1 MRLYIDSAECPFD
14 SSVRLGLR
22 YSAAALSDVE
32 SARQGVEVTLSV
44 PATPLTDDIFG
55 AARDVL
61 STRRFNASH
70 HTARIEYDGV
80 TLHSGTA
87 VLLGTERT
95 ADGAARY
102 TVSITGGSSSWA
114 ESAARSRFGAI
125 PLDCMVHLTPTGIE
139 ESWTSDGPVKML
151 PVVRDTYERS
161 NSTVGLA
168 APERLLSVDDFHP
181 FISAAELV
189 RAIFA
194 QSGYTVRSEFF
205 STSIFRSLYVSG
217 AYASADVDALR
228 GRMDFSARRSAD
240 GEAAADANGRVYFS
254 PYMTVCSVGNY
265 VDSFTA
271 DAGDGLY
278 SRNGCLRME
287 NGQLVFRPTATVRA
301 GFEYGMRY
309 VTDYRI
315 LSRTRLRGFDTLYLP
330 PMGEVRFELPNRFE
344 DRRGALRPQ
353 FSYRAV
359 VFNHTEGM
367 TYRLVCTSSEGA
379 YEMGRFSSRS
389 ASVATSSAASYI
401 NPVLYV
407 SISDTA
413 WRKYTGDWALYDGYI
428 GETGSMEVHVTLRT
442 PAEELSATS
451 PKKFHTMYLSGA
463 ERGMTLRMLEGC
475 TLRPDFSS
483 TPGYGS
489 RLAFA
494 DIAHHQ
500 VRQSEFLE
508 SLRQMFNLRFH
519 TDEERREVRIEPA
532 TTFFNGVQAD
542 WSDRIDLSRPVAS
555 HDLALE
561 AHDTLTLGYRDDD
574 GAVRRFN
581 AAQDTVFGEWSAE
594 TGCYGAT
601 QGDETVRS
609 PMFSPT
615 INIAGQ
621 YDSAPSALL
630 MQVCDRDDA
639 SGSTAVTPRIVIWF
653 GVKELPAGERWM
665 FPAARS
671 SYPLAAFNL
680 PPGLVTPGGGTLCYE
695 DRDGGRG
702 LHRFYDAEVERRRKA
717 RAVTLYMRIDPE
729 EWSALHRTGGAMPGA
744 DSTFRLTV
752 DGETGIYT
760 LRSVEDYDPRDAS
773 TRCTF
778 EQLTVIKE

>member
-1 MRLYIDSAECPFD
+1 MKLFIDSAECPFD
-14 SSVRLGLR
+14 SSVRLGLG

-32 SARQGVEVTLSV
+32 SARQGVEVRLSV
-44 PATPLTDDIFG
+44 PATAASDDIFG

-70 HTARIEYDGV
+70 HTARIEYEGV

-87 VLLGTERT
+87 VLLGTECT
-95 ADGAARY
+95 PDGAARY
-102 TVSITGGSSSWA
+102 TVGITGGSSSWA
-114 ESAARSRFGAI
+114 ERAARSRFGAI
-125 PLDCMVHLTPTGIE
+125 PLDCAVSLTPTGIE

-151 PVVRDTYERS
+151 PVVRDTYART
-161 NSTVGLA
+161 NSAVGLA

-181 FISAAELV
+181 FVSAAALV

-194 QSGYTVRSEFF
+194 QSGYTVRSDFF

-217 AYASADVDALR
+217 AYATADVDALR

-240 GEAAADANGRVYFS
+240 GESAADANGRVYFS
-254 PYMTVCSVGNY
+254 PYMTVCTVGNF
-265 VDSFTA
+265 VDSFTS

-278 SRNGCLRME
+278 TRGGCLRME
-287 NGQLVFRPTATVRA
+287 EGQLVFRPLSTVRA

-315 LSRTRLRGFDTLYLP
+315 LSRTRLTGFDTIYLP
-330 PMGEVRFELPNRFE
+330 PLDEVRFELANRFE
-344 DRRGALRPQ
+344 DRRGSLRPR
-353 FSYRAV
+353 FSYRVV
-359 VFNHTEGM
+359 VFDHAEGAS
-367 TYRLVCTSSEGA
+367 YRLVCTAAEGQ
-379 YEMGRFSSRS
+379 YEMGRFAARS
-389 ASVATSSAASYI
+389 AGVETSSSSSYSD
-401 NPVLYV
+401 PVLYQRV
-407 SISDTA
+407 AEGI
-413 WRKYTGDWALYDGYI
+413 WRKYTGDWALYDGHI

-442 PAEELSATS
+442 PAEELSPSS

-463 ERGMTLRMLEGC
+463 GHGMKLRMLAGC

-483 TPGYGS
+483 SPGYGS
-489 RLAFA
+489 RLVFA
-494 DIAHHQ
+494 DIAHHD

-532 TTFFNGVQAD
+532 TTFFKGVQAD
-542 WSDRIDLSRPVAS
+542 WSGRIDLSRPVTS
-555 HDLALE
+555 HDMALE
-561 AHDTLTLGYRDDD
+561 AHDTLSLGYRDDD

-581 AAQDTVFGEWSAE
+581 AANDTVFGEWSAE

-601 QGDETVRS
+601 QGVETVRS

-615 INIAGQ
+615 INVAGQ

-639 SGSTAVTPRIVIWF
+639 SGSTAVTPRIVLWF
-653 GVKELPAGERWM
+653 GVKELPAGERWV
-665 FPAARS
+665 FPAGRT

-702 LHRFYDAEVERRRKA
+702 LHRYYDAEVERRRTA
-717 RAVTLYMRIDPE
+717 RVVTLYVRIGPE
-729 EWSALHRTGGAMPGA
+729 DWEALHRTGGSLPGA

-752 DGETGIYT
+752 GGETGVYL

-778 EQLTVIKE
+778 EQLTVVKE